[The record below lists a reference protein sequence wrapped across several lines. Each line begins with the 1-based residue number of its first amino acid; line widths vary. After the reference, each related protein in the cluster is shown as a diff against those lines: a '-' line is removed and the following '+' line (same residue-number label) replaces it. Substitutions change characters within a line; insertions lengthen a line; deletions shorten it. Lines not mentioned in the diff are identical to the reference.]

1 MSAEFKSYGGE
12 QIELLPP
19 RKTVGD
25 KKIVETQIVPA
36 DGGAPTELD
45 YVVANGPN
53 GWQITDVLLNGTI
66 SQVAVH
72 SSDFS
77 ARHLG
82 RCLATDLR
90 PQTKVAALSGGTDS
104 H

>member
-1 MSAEFKSYGGE
+1 M
-12 QIELLPP
+12 
-19 RKTVGD
+19 
-25 KKIVETQIVPA
+25 
-36 DGGAPTELD
+36 D

-77 ARHLG
+77 SLVTSGDASKLISA
-82 RCLATDLR
+82 L
-90 PQTKVAALSGGTDS
+90 QSKVAALSGGTDG